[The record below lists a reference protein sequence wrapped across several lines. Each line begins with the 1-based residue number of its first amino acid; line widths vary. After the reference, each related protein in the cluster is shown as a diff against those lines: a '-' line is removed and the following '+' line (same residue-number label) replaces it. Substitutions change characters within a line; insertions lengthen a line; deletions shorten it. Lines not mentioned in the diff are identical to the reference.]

1 MFSYLIQFNN
11 DLNIL
16 FIIIDTKYFG
26 SSQGACSAVSAGPG
40 AITRVYCPY
49 YDSDKKSIGWGQTST
64 HQVELLGNLQN
75 YFTVVNGFVM
85 QQGTEETIEDETA
98 ERNSVIENVKVGVHV
113 GIDVSFGE
121 ISHRGLQVLKNPHK
135 ISQVLCGAMSLRNI
149 GNRQQK
155 DSAIKEQILL
165 EAAYKGAFLAAIKHK
180 SSRLFLT
187 MLGADKQDNEIGD
200 IFNAIWYA
208 YRDFGHGKINTSL
221 KEVHL
226 IIKTHIPELEQFYK
240 YMCQAHVPME
250 IHKI

>member
-1 MFSYLIQFNN
+1 
-11 DLNIL
+11 
-16 FIIIDTKYFG
+16 
-26 SSQGACSAVSAGPG
+26 
-40 AITRVYCPY
+40 
-49 YDSDKKSIGWGQTST
+49 
-64 HQVELLGNLQN
+64 
-75 YFTVVNGFVM
+75 M
-85 QQGTEETIEDETA
+85 QQGTEATIEDETS
-98 ERNSVIENVKVGVHV
+98 ERNSAIENVKVGVHV

-121 ISHRGLQVLKNPHK
+121 LSHRGLHVLRNPHK

-165 EAAYKGAFLAAIKHK
+165 EAAYKGAFLAAIKHG

-187 MLGADKQDNEIGD
+187 MLGTEKQDNEIGD

-226 IIKTHIPELEQFYK
+226 VIRSPVAELDQFYK
-240 YMCQAHVPME
+240 YMCQAHVPIE
-250 IHKI
+250 IHKY